1 MTYIY
6 SPKDPRLKFNYLI
19 KEIFD
24 PKFKKTISCYLD
36 YLAKETIAYQ
46 VLEQIEKKY
55 QNRKS
60 DLNKKELESLCKEIS
75 FSSNGKKIKGTEFLV
90 IILGLKTSR
99 LPRQKELLDFLIEHG
114 ALKIPSLI
122 KEKLTFKE
130 AFAKFNI
137 PSISR
142 FNKAWE
148 PIMRTIFKDKLKK
161 YPQIKIVDMLEA
173 EKYGVGDTVKGIRIG
188 ACDDTLVYKNNQ
200 FLVEYKGTVEGNQ
213 GRIIKDRIILEATT
227 LLKHKKNKGRYYI
240 AIITGPGLNKNLAK
254 EIKRAMRNKRFFL
267 AGATSFDRESL
278 KIDSIE
284 EMLNKIRA
292 KF

>member
-6 SPKDPRLKFNYLI
+6 SPKDPRSKFNYLV
-19 KEIFD
+19 KEISNA
-24 PKFKKTISCYLD
+24 KFKRGISRYLD
-36 YLAKETIAYQ
+36 YLAKETITYQ

-55 QNRKS
+55 KNRKS
-60 DLNKKELESLCKEIS
+60 DLTKKDLSDLCKEIS
-75 FSSNGKKIKGTEFLV
+75 LSFDGKKIKGTEFLV

-99 LPRQKELLDFLIEHG
+99 LPKRKELLNFLIKHD

-130 AFAKFNI
+130 AFAQFNI

-161 YPQIKIVDMLEA
+161 YPQIKIVDMLKDED
-173 EKYGVGDTVKGIRIG
+173 YGVDDTVNGIRV
-188 ACDDTLVYKNNQ
+188 ARCDDTLIYKNNQ

-213 GRIIKDRIILEATT
+213 GRIIKDRIISESTA
-227 LLKHKKNKGRYYI
+227 LLKHKKNINRHYI
-240 AIITGPGLNKNLAK
+240 AIITGPGLNKNLAR
-254 EIKRAMRNKRFFL
+254 EIKEAMKAKRFFL
-267 AGATSFDRESL
+267 AGATRFDKTNL

-284 EMLNKIRA
+284 EMLNKIKA

>member
-6 SPKDPRLKFNYLI
+6 SPKDPRQKFSYLI
-19 KEIFD
+19 KEISD
-24 PKFKKTISCYLD
+24 PKFKKEISSYLD
-36 YLAKETIAYQ
+36 YLAKETITYQ
-46 VLEQIEKKY
+46 ILEQIEKKY
-55 QNRKS
+55 KVRNL
-60 DLNKKELESLCKEIS
+60 DLNRGELEDLCKEITLDLG
-75 FSSNGKKIKGTEFLV
+75 GKKIEGSNFLV

-99 LPRQKELLDFLIEHG
+99 LPKQRNLLDFLIEHG

-122 KEKLTFKE
+122 KEELTFKE

-161 YPQIKIVDMLEA
+161 YPQIKIVDMLED
-173 EKYGVGDTVKGIRIG
+173 EEYGVGDMVKGIRIG
-188 ACDDTLVYKNNQ
+188 RCDDTLVYKGYE

-213 GRIIKDRIILEATT
+213 GRIIKDRVISESTA
-227 LLKHKKNKGRYYI
+227 LLKHKKNIKRYYI
-240 AIITGPGLNKNLAK
+240 SIITGPGLNNNLAK
-254 EIKRAMRNKRFFL
+254 EITEAMKGKRFFL
-267 AGATSFDRESL
+267 AGATSFDKKNL
-278 KIDSIE
+278 NIDSIE
-284 EMLNKIRA
+284 EMLDKIEV

>member
-6 SPKDPRLKFNYLI
+6 SPKDPRSKFNYLI
-19 KEIFD
+19 KEISD
-24 PKFKKTISCYLD
+24 PKFKKGISRYLD
-36 YLAKETIAYQ
+36 YLAKETITYQ
-46 VLEQIEKKY
+46 VLEQIERKY

-60 DLNKKELESLCKEIS
+60 DLSKKELADLCKEIS
-75 FSSNGKKIKGTEFLV
+75 LSFDGKKIKGTEFLV

-99 LPRQKELLDFLIEHG
+99 LPKQKELLDFLVEHG
-114 ALKIPSLI
+114 ALKIPSLV

-130 AFAKFNI
+130 AFAQFNI

-161 YPQIKIVDMLEA
+161 YPQIKIVDMLGDE
-173 EKYGVGDTVKGIRIG
+173 EYGVNDTVNGIRV
-188 ACDDTLVYKNNQ
+188 ARCDDTLVYKNNQ

-213 GRIIKDRIILEATT
+213 GRIIKDRVISESTA
-227 LLKHKKNKGRYYI
+227 LLKHKKNTDRYYI
-240 AIITGPGLNKNLAK
+240 SIITGPGLNKNLAR
-254 EIKRAMRNKRFFL
+254 EIKEAMKGKRFFL
-267 AGATSFDRESL
+267 AGATRFDKTNL

-284 EMLNKIRA
+284 EMLNKIKA